1 MRRFIGGLQKYLP
14 GAFALLAPNVN
25 SYRRFVWGSAAPI
38 NLEWGYDNRTV
49 GFRVPHSD
57 DASGRVENRIAGAD
71 ANPYLFIAAT
81 LACGL
86 LGLEEGIEP
95 SDPAEGNAYALPAD
109 LPVDLHDGLRLLS
122 RQGELTRLLTRHFVD
137 GFVSVKREELK
148 DLSRRITPWEVGYLG
163 SML

>member
-1 MRRFIGGLQKYLP
+1 ME
-14 GAFALLAPNVN
+14 
-25 SYRRFVWGSAAPI
+25 S
-38 NLEWGYDNRTV
+38 
-49 GFRVPHSD
+49 RV
-57 DASGRVENRIAGAD
+57 AGAD

-95 SDPAEGNAYALPAD
+95 SDPAQGNAYALPAD
-109 LPVDLHDGLRLLS
+109 LPVDLHDALRLLS
-122 RQGELTRLLTRHFVD
+122 RHVKLKRLLPRHFVD

-148 DLSRRITPWEVGYLG
+148 DLGRRITPWEVGYLG